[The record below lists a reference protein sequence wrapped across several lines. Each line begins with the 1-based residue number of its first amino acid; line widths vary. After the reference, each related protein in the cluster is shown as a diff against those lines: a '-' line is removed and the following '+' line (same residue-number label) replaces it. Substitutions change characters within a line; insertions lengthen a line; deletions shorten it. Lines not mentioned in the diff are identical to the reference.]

1 MRLQPIKTCSG
12 VLLILCIA
20 LTGCYKNSCTIEP
33 HICYTIPTRAAAAL
47 QSPFK
52 PLNEGEK
59 RTDWGKELMI
69 GRGFAHE
76 MDLYRALT
84 CFKRARFLIPKTH
97 ERLIEIDYDIFLAYY
112 LANKYD
118 DAVETFE
125 TTTLMHASLET
136 FPALHDLYI
145 ALYDAYIKTDHLDKA
160 QSLLFFIQETEPCAA
175 QSLQIEEAVI
185 DADFDLL
192 TYNAAGSQ
200 YEESAS
206 CFMREYCGNA
216 KSAQKAQLLNAVL
229 PGAGYLY
236 VGQPKSA
243 LTSLIINALF
253 IAASYQL
260 FDRGYVAA
268 GIITTSLEM
277 GWYFGGINGAG
288 LAAKEYNERLY
299 DSLGRE
305 FLIENRLFPV
315 LTLQMGF

>member
-1 MRLQPIKTCSG
+1 MQPLKISFGT
-12 VLLILCIA
+12 LLILCVA
-20 LTGCYKNSCTIEP
+20 LTGCYKNSCCLEP
-33 HICYTIPTRAAAAL
+33 NICYALPTRAASCL

-52 PLNEGEK
+52 PLNEAEK

-69 GRGFAHE
+69 GRGFARE
-76 MDLYRALT
+76 MDLYRAIT

-97 ERLIEIDYDIFLAYY
+97 ERLIEIDYDIFLSYY

-118 DAVETFE
+118 EAVDAFE
-125 TTTLMHASLET
+125 TTTLMQASLET
-136 FPALHDLYI
+136 FPALHDLYV

-160 QSLLFFIQETEPCAA
+160 NSLLYFIQETDPCTS
-175 QSLQIEEAVI
+175 QSLKIETNVI
-185 DADFDLL
+185 DADLEGAL
-192 TYNAAGSQ
+192 SAASESP
-200 YEESAS
+200 YEEAMSS
-206 CFMREYCGNA
+206 FVHEYCCKA
-216 KSAQKAQLLNAVL
+216 KSPQKAQFFNAVL

-243 LTSLIINALF
+243 LTSFLINALF

-268 GIITTSLEM
+268 GIITSSLEL

-288 LAAKEYNERLY
+288 LAAKEYNDRLY
-299 DSLGRE
+299 ESIGRD
-305 FLIENRLFPV
+305 FLIDNRLFPV